1 VDAFVKQYKYNMGIT
16 RDRSNFLLLK
26 KKDKKTIREYA
37 QMWRDLAVQVH
48 PPLLEKEMANLFT
61 NTFKTSYFEFLI
73 GNASQHFI
81 DLVIV
86 AKRIEQAIKVEK
98 IKGLTVNSEIM
109 MGYELENSSKIGN
122 LVQSNLTISS
132 ATQTPLS

>member
-1 VDAFVKQYKYNMGIT
+1 MDAFVKQYKYNMSIT
-16 RDRSNFLLLK
+16 RDRSNLSLLK

-37 QMWRDLAVQVH
+37 QMWRDLVAQVH
-48 PPLLEKEMANLFT
+48 PPLLEKEMTNLFT

-86 AKRIEQAIKVEK
+86 AKRIEQVIKVEK

>member
-16 RDRSNFLLLK
+16 RDRSNLSLLK

-37 QMWRDLAVQVH
+37 QMWRDLAAQVH
-48 PPLLEKEMANLFT
+48 PPLLKKEMANLFT

-86 AKRIEQAIKVEK
+86 AKKIEQAIKVEK

>member
-1 VDAFVKQYKYNMGIT
+1 
-16 RDRSNFLLLK
+16 
-26 KKDKKTIREYA
+26 
-37 QMWRDLAVQVH
+37 MWRDLAAQVH

-61 NTFKTSYFEFLI
+61 NTFKMSYFEFLI

-86 AKRIEQAIKVEK
+86 AKRIEQVIKVEK

>member
-1 VDAFVKQYKYNMGIT
+1 
-16 RDRSNFLLLK
+16 
-26 KKDKKTIREYA
+26 
-37 QMWRDLAVQVH
+37 MWRDLAAQVH

-86 AKRIEQAIKVEK
+86 AKKIEQAIKVEK

>member
-86 AKRIEQAIKVEK
+86 AKRIEQVIKVEK

>member
-16 RDRSNFLLLK
+16 RDRSNLSLLK

-37 QMWRDLAVQVH
+37 QMWRDLAAQVH

-86 AKRIEQAIKVEK
+86 AKKIEQAIKVEK

>member
-1 VDAFVKQYKYNMGIT
+1 
-16 RDRSNFLLLK
+16 LLLK

-86 AKRIEQAIKVEK
+86 AKRIEQVIKVEK

>member
-16 RDRSNFLLLK
+16 RDRSNLSLLK

-37 QMWRDLAVQVH
+37 QMWRDLAAQVH

>member
-16 RDRSNFLLLK
+16 RDRSNLSLLK

-37 QMWRDLAVQVH
+37 QMWRDLVAQVH
-48 PPLLEKEMANLFT
+48 PPLLEKEMVNLFT

>member
-1 VDAFVKQYKYNMGIT
+1 VDAFVKQYKYNTGIT
-16 RDRSNFLLLK
+16 RDRSNLTLLK

-37 QMWRDLAVQVH
+37 QMWRDLAAQVH

>member
-1 VDAFVKQYKYNMGIT
+1 MDAFVKQYKYNMGIT

-86 AKRIEQAIKVEK
+86 AKRIEQVIKVEK

>member
-1 VDAFVKQYKYNMGIT
+1 
-16 RDRSNFLLLK
+16 
-26 KKDKKTIREYA
+26 
-37 QMWRDLAVQVH
+37 
-48 PPLLEKEMANLFT
+48 
-61 NTFKTSYFEFLI
+61 
-73 GNASQHFI
+73 
-81 DLVIV
+81 VIV